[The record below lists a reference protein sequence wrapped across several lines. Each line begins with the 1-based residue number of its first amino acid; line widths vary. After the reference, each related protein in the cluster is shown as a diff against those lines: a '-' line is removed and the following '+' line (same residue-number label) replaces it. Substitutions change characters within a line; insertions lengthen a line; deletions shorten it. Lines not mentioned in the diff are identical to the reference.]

1 MGVAPEDLH
10 LPSLFLAWKAPGST
24 LHWERWEALRQLCLA
39 HETLSMA
46 AWSEAIHR
54 LALQVGVDAEPP
66 DNRLEISRAQEL
78 LKENAWATRQSSWHR
93 RGWPR
98 PWGSTRPGAPRP
110 AQGGAARRGPAE
122 GLDTWGAGWMAVV
135 G

>member
-1 MGVAPEDLH
+1 MGVAPEELH
-10 LPSLFLAWKAPGST
+10 QPNLFLAWKAPGTT

-54 LALQVGVDAEPP
+54 LALQVGVEDPAP
-66 DNRLEISRAQEL
+66 DHQLEISRAQEL

-93 RGWPR
+93 GGKPR
-98 PWGSTRPGAPRP
+98 P
-110 AQGGAARRGPAE
+110 GPDAE
-122 GLDTWGAGWMAVV
+122 RSVDS
-135 G
+135 